1 MLNLEFARLVEQDR
15 RREIAAHLERERL
28 LRPEHGASEEGSAP
42 AAGRQSQRQGAAY
55 RRVADPAR

>member
-28 LRPEHGASEEGSAP
+28 LRPEDGATEEGSTP
-42 AAGRQSQRQGAAY
+42 AFGRRTREQGAAY
-55 RRVADPAR
+55 RRLADPAR

>member
-28 LRPEHGASEEGSAP
+28 LRPEAGAPEEGSTP
-42 AAGRQSQRQGAAY
+42 AHGRQTRQQGAAY
-55 RRVADPAR
+55 RRLADPAR